1 MVWEGAELARLVM
14 RMCHVK
20 KKLAV
25 LMEGGSNQRT
35 KEEFGIWG
43 TPKP

>member
-1 MVWEGAELARLVM
+1 MGGRCTRLGM

-43 TPKP
+43 TPKL